1 LALKQKLHKT
11 RYIYI
16 SFFKWQ
22 KKVCAYVV
30 TQTFQFLLLQQVKH
44 LRLFIFECK
53 EPSSQAFKLGFA
65 AATLLGLAHV
75 IANLLGGCN
84 CICSQEELEKA
95 SPSRQLSLACLFF
108 TWYVIVK
115 VLIK

>member
-1 LALKQKLHKT
+1 MAEKVC
-11 RYIYI
+11 IYVV
-16 SFFKWQ
+16 SCNSKVFNFFFK
-22 KKVCAYVV
+22 
-30 TQTFQFLLLQQVKH
+30 QVKH

-65 AATLLGLAHV
+65 AAVLLGIAHI

-108 TWYVIVK
+108 TWYVLVK
-115 VLIK
+115 VMAK